1 MNDYFNSR
9 LVVDDDN
16 NDKFRFESVNENLT
30 TFSLRNFAK
39 LIVNAAPFFHNFSQ
53 MNE

>member
-1 MNDYFNSR
+1 M
-9 LVVDDDN
+9 VDDDDK
-16 NDKFRFESVNENLT
+16 DKFRLVSVNENLT

-39 LIVNAAPFFHNFSQ
+39 LIVNAAPIFHNFSQ